1 MVKKLLILIFMK
13 KKKTKAQLEEER
25 QEAERKQ
32 ALAAKENLLKEFSKK
47 IYLQEITDED
57 IRNLEQILTVEDYN
71 DLRGTYNDLIF
82 NGFPYSKDLR
92 EILYQF
98 LDRVFQAELIDGGL
112 VINMLSY
119 GYISEETFKLLHHN
133 TEAIR
138 RSGFYMGL
146 YPMLKRMLESGVKSS
161 PHHEVDKIPLS
172 EHEKENF
179 RILIKDF
186 SPEMQL
192 TLEEMAIAAGE
203 L

>member
-1 MVKKLLILIFMK
+1 MK

-98 LDRVFQAELIDGGL
+98 LSI
-112 VINMLSY
+112 
-119 GYISEETFKLLHHN
+119 TFLL
-133 TEAIR
+133 TI
-138 RSGFYMGL
+138 
-146 YPMLKRMLESGVKSS
+146 
-161 PHHEVDKIPLS
+161 
-172 EHEKENF
+172 
-179 RILIKDF
+179 
-186 SPEMQL
+186 
-192 TLEEMAIAAGE
+192 
-203 L
+203 

>member
-1 MVKKLLILIFMK
+1 M

-32 ALAAKENLLKEFSKK
+32 ALAAKENLLKEFLKK
-47 IYLQEITDED
+47 IHLQTVTDED

-71 DLRGTYNDLIF
+71 DLRGTYNDIIF

-92 EILYQF
+92 EILYLF

-112 VINMLSY
+112 VINMLSH

-133 TEAIR
+133 AEAIR
-138 RSGFYMGL
+138 GCGFHMGL
-146 YPMLKRMLESGVKSS
+146 YPMLKRMLESGVKSN
-161 PHHEVDKIPLS
+161 PQHEANKLPLS

-179 RILIKDF
+179 RVLIKDF